1 MNKLKRFSVVLAF
14 ALFTLAPNANGIQG
28 NNGDNNNN
36 NNNSS
41 DGGGTNNNNGQNN
54 DTCGSAKYN
63 GNGGNSGGDGDS
75 IPLYGGLSILLAGA
89 AIFGIR
95 KLRKK

>member
-1 MNKLKRFSVVLAF
+1 LNKLKRFSVVLAF

-36 NNNSS
+36 NNNNSS
-41 DGGGTNNNNGQNN
+41 DGGGTNNNGQNN
-54 DTCGSAKYN
+54 DTCGSAQYN

>member
-36 NNNSS
+36 NNSS

-54 DTCGSAKYN
+54 DTCGSAQYN
-63 GNGGNSGGDGDS
+63 GNGGNSGSGNDS
-75 IPLYGGLSILLAGA
+75 VPLDGGLSILLAGA
-89 AIFGIR
+89 AVFGIR

>member
-36 NNNSS
+36 SS

-54 DTCGSAKYN
+54 DTCGSAQYK